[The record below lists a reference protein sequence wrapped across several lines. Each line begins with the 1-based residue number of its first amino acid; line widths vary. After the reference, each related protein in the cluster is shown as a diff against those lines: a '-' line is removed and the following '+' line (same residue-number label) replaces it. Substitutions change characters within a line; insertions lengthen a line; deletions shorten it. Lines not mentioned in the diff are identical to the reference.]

1 MALNRYCPSTPAAG
15 RQAIFL
21 GATKPRGAPP
31 KGALPRVMLVGQ
43 GRLALSTLGNSYIDA
58 NLRRAKN
65 LSMTIEIS
73 GGMLRAARSL
83 AGA

>member
-1 MALNRYCPSTPAAG
+1 
-15 RQAIFL
+15 
-21 GATKPRGAPP
+21 
-31 KGALPRVMLVGQ
+31 VMLVGQ
-43 GRLALSTLGNSYIDA
+43 GRLALSTLGNSYIDS

-73 GGMLRAARSL
+73 GGMPRKARSL